1 MALTGREKRILC
13 DIVRHAIRT
22 TIEGGSYKDMAI
34 GDELFTDALKER
46 KGVFVTIYSQGQLR
60 GCMGSTIGV
69 MPLWQACRENAR
81 SAALKD
87 IRFTTLKKDELSKVV
102 FEITVIDPT
111 RALGDLSELRPGTSG
126 LILRKGFR
134 QQAFLPGAIAHRIK
148 DGHRM
153 LDQLRSM
160 SDIDPEDDS
169 PEVWEAF
176 EAEVFSEIDLQ
187 GE

>member
-1 MALTGREKRILC
+1 MALTGQEKRILC

-46 KGVFVTIYSQGQLR
+46 KGVFVTIYQEGKLR
-60 GCMGSTIGV
+60 GCMGSIMGV
-69 MPLWQACRENAR
+69 MPLWQACRENAY

-87 IRFTTLKKDELSKVV
+87 TRFTTLRRDELSEVT
-102 FEITVIDPT
+102 FEITVIGPT
-111 RALGDLSELRPGTSG
+111 RALGDFSKLRPGTSG

-134 QQAFLPGAIAHRIK
+134 QQAFLPRAIAYRIK

-153 LDQLRSM
+153 LDHLRSM

-169 PEVWEAF
+169 PEVWEVF
-176 EAEVFSEIDLQ
+176 EAEVFSDLSLKV
-187 GE
+187 

>member
-1 MALTGREKRILC
+1 VALTGEEKRILC
-13 DIVRHAIRT
+13 DIVRHAIRA
-22 TIEGGSYKDMAI
+22 TIEGGSFKDLTI
-34 GDELFTDALKER
+34 GEESFTDSLKER
-46 KGVFVTIYSQGQLR
+46 KGVFVTIYQEGQLR
-60 GCMGSTIGV
+60 GCMGSTMGV
-69 MPLWQACRENAR
+69 MPLWQACRENAC

-87 IRFTTLKKDELSKVV
+87 TRFTTLRKDELSEVT
-102 FEITVIDPT
+102 FEITVIGPT

-134 QQAFLPGAIAHRIK
+134 QQAFLPGAITHRIK

-153 LDQLRSM
+153 LDHLRSM

-176 EAEVFSEIDLQ
+176 EAVVFSEIDLQ